1 MYAHRMMTE
10 KMRAVRVSR
19 FGGPKVLKIETDVP
33 VPVPT
38 DSQVVNFSTPA
49 FYIIRYKMSFTEVLC

>member
-1 MYAHRMMTE
+1 MMTD

-19 FGGPKVLKIETDVP
+19 FGGPKVLRIETDVP

-38 DSQVVNFSTPA
+38 DSQV
-49 FYIIRYKMSFTEVLC
+49 IIQYSCVFLIN